1 MADNVFMLESMIY
14 PVSSS
19 STLHFALG
27 DMILPTT
34 ADEVL
39 SALPDD
45 WFPEDTSIGLD
56 SASTGVK
63 FWYPNKATATDSVQL
78 RSQQFPLK
86 HRDELN
92 QNVHE
97 LGSGK
102 LSILNATNSRKIIPV
117 SINGVPTEKRQ
128 RLYKFLRNIAVGV
141 LKTFQFEDEA
151 GGLYTVR
158 YWGKVIA
165 IPMEH
170 WLQHVVEIELRK
182 EV

>member
-1 MADNVFMLESMIY
+1 MADNVFMLEGMAF

-27 DMILPTT
+27 DMILTT
-34 ADEVL
+34 TEDDVL
-39 SALPDD
+39 TDLPDN

-56 SASTGVK
+56 GASNGVK
-63 FWYPNKATATDSVQL
+63 FWYPDKAAATDSVQL
-78 RSQQFPLK
+78 RSQQYPLR
-86 HRDELN
+86 HRDMLN
-92 QNVHE
+92 QHVHE

-102 LSILNATNSRKIIPV
+102 LSILNATNSGKIIPV

-128 RLYKFLRNIAVGV
+128 RLYKFLRNIVVGV

-165 IPMEH
+165 MPMEY